1 MIRVVSWNVLA
12 DAYLRDEYFPH
23 TPPEILER
31 AVRRRAVV
39 DRLEQLA
46 GVEVLCLQEVDT
58 QLFAAAKERLRD
70 STGYHFKKRGKGEG
84 VAIFVRHALT
94 QEPKFKEHAFK
105 DLSGHVALGVSFADV
120 TIVTS
125 HLKWAPDGTAP
136 SEHPGCGQLSEIL
149 DTWSAG
155 VRVVCG
161 DFNAPPNSEVLAVA
175 LERGLKDA
183 YATMPDAFTSN
194 ANGKCKRIDYVLHT
208 AELAATPTKLPAI
221 QDDTPLPSGS
231 EPSDH
236 LSIEARLD
244 RVT

>member
-23 TPPEILER
+23 TKPEVLER
-31 AVRRRAVV
+31 AVRRKAVA
-39 DRLEQLA
+39 DRLESLA

-58 QLFAAAKERLRD
+58 QLFAAAQERLTG
-70 STGYHFKKRGKGEG
+70 STGHHFKKRGKGEG

-120 TIVTS
+120 TIVTT
-125 HLKWAPDGTAP
+125 HLKWAPDGTVAA
-136 SEHPGCGQLSEIL
+136 EHPGRGQLAELL
-149 DTWSAG
+149 DTWPSG

-161 DFNAPPNSEVLAVA
+161 DFNAVPTSDVLELAR
-175 LERGLKDA
+175 ERGLKDA
-183 YATMPDAFTSN
+183 YATMDDAFTCN
-194 ANGKCKRIDYVLHT
+194 ANSKRKRIDYILHT
-208 AELAATPTKLPAI
+208 PDFKATPNALPAI
-221 QDDTPLPSGS
+221 TDDTPLPSET

-236 LSIEARLD
+236 LPIEARLD
-244 RVT
+244 RG

>member
-23 TPPEILER
+23 TSAEVLER
-31 AVRRRAVV
+31 GPRRKAVA
-39 DRLEQLA
+39 DRLEKLA

-58 QLFAAAKERLRD
+58 QLFAAAQERLRD
-70 STGYHFKKRGKGEG
+70 STGHHFKKRGKGEG

-94 QEPKFKEHAFK
+94 QDPKFKEHAFT

-136 SEHPGCGQLSEIL
+136 GDHAGRGQLAELL
-149 DTWSAG
+149 DTWPSG
-155 VRVVCG
+155 IRIICG
-161 DFNAPPNSEVLAVA
+161 DFNAAPSSDVLELAR
-175 LERGLKDA
+175 ERGLKDA
-183 YATMPDAFTSN
+183 YSSMDEAFTSN
-194 ANGKCKRIDYVLHT
+194 ANSKCKRIDYILHT
-208 AELAATPTKLPAI
+208 PDFRATPTALPAI
-221 QDDTPLPSGS
+221 KDDTALPSET

-236 LSIEARLD
+236 LPIEARLD
-244 RVT
+244 RVS